1 MWSAL
6 QDYFKKE
13 DFCQEKSLD
22 FGIFPVRGARLWQKK
37 NSFFFKISSASA
49 PEDFK
54 KVSFF
59 RNLFHV
65 RGARVLKSRHFSS
78 EKSWFSKTCKKVF
91 SATLDDRLFWIPR
104 KRFSNFPGNLCSS
117 RIYHISHSFWYFLV

>member
-6 QDYFKKE
+6 QDFFKKE

-49 PEDFK
+49 PEDFNYLLK
-54 KVSFF
+54 KS
-59 RNLFHV
+59 LFS
-65 RGARVLKSRHFSS
+65 GISS
-78 EKSWFSKTCKKVF
+78 T
-91 SATLDDRLFWIPR
+91 SAEQEF
-104 KRFSNFPGNLCSS
+104 
-117 RIYHISHSFWYFLV
+117 